1 MTNTVQTK
9 DALAEDPQTKDPLA
23 KGVKTG
29 AAPVPETP
37 DGRPARASSRRR
49 RILLWVVA
57 GLAILGVIALA
68 VGGIFN
74 QGAVTDPEPTM
85 TAVQIIPLVI
95 LMVMFVV
102 ATKWPLNIG
111 VMGLVASFGVGYF
124 MLGMSDKQILEEFPA
139 SIVLTIIGVT
149 YFFSMAQRNGTIDII
164 VKGCVRM
171 VRGKTLLLPW
181 VFFLIAAAL
190 TSLGTFSPAA
200 IALLAPAAIGFA
212 YESRIHPVVMGAFII
227 NGAHAG
233 GFSPLSVAG
242 VLVHDIALKND
253 FPISQ
258 GGLFIASFALNL
270 ILSVLTIVLFALI
283 GKLRDGSGQHVDID
297 TSSTGR
303 PHGQQILTLALIAA
317 MLVGTLGFH
326 MPIGFVALSAGLLL
340 AFINIKEHKTFIGG
354 ISWSTVLLVAG
365 MITYVS
371 LLQHVGVIDT
381 LAEQALALGAPLLIA
396 LVLCYVIGV
405 GSAFAS
411 STALLTAFIPLAGP
425 LLATSSLSASGTVA
439 ALAIAATVVDV
450 SPFSTDG
457 ALVVANARDDDR
469 QRVYKQ
475 LMFYAGGV
483 VLVAP
488 ALAWALLVPTGIM

>member
-1 MTNTVQTK
+1 MTKTAQ
-9 DALAEDPQTKDPLA
+9 PLA
-23 KGVKTG
+23 DPANADTQ
-29 AAPVPETP
+29 
-37 DGRPARASSRRR
+37 DRPSRASARRR
-49 RILLWVVA
+49 RILLVA
-57 GLAILGVIALA
+57 AVTTLLGLGALLLGNA
-68 VGGIFN
+68 IFN
-74 QGAVTDPEPTM
+74 PAAATEPEPAM
-85 TAVQIIPLVI
+85 TAVQIIPLAI
-95 LMVMFVV
+95 LVVMFVV

-124 MLGMSDKQILEEFPA
+124 MLGMTDKEILAEFPA

-149 YFFSMAQRNGTIDII
+149 YFFSMAQRNGTIGII
-164 VKGCVRM
+164 VQACVRL
-171 VRGKTLLLPW
+171 VRGRTMLLPW
-181 VFFLIAAAL
+181 VFFLMAAAL
-190 TSLGTFSPAA
+190 TALGTFSPAA
-200 IALLAPAAIGFA
+200 VALLAPAAIGFA
-212 YESRIHPVVMGAFII
+212 YESRIHPVLMGAFII

-242 VLVHDIALKND
+242 VLVHDIAMENG

-258 GGLFIASFALNL
+258 GSLFAASFALNL
-270 ILSVLTIVLFALI
+270 ILSVLTIVLFALL
-283 GKLRDGSGQHVDID
+283 GKLRDSKGGQHADVDA
-297 TSSTGR
+297 SLPGR
-303 PHGQQILTLALIAA
+303 PHGQQILTLALIAVI
-317 MLVGTLGFH
+317 LVCTLGFH

-340 AFINIKEHKTFIGG
+340 ALVNIKEHQTFIGG

-381 LAEQALALGAPLLIA
+381 LAEHALALGAPLVIA

-411 STALLTAFIPLAGP
+411 STALLTAFIPMAGP

-457 ALVVANARDDDR
+457 ALIVANARADDR
-469 QRVYKQ
+469 QRVYRQ
-475 LMFYAGGV
+475 LMAYAGAV
-483 VLVAP
+483 VLAAP
-488 ALAWALLVPTGIM
+488 LLAWAMLVPTGIM

>member
-1 MTNTVQTK
+1 MTKTIHDVDAPEVGTK
-9 DALAEDPQTKDPLA
+9 D
-23 KGVKTG
+23 GG
-29 AAPVPETP
+29 AAVA
-37 DGRPARASSRRR
+37 GSRGRRR
-49 RILLWVVA
+49 VLVWVA
-57 GLAILGVIALA
+57 FGLAVLGLGAWALMR
-68 VGGIFN
+68 
-74 QGAVTDPEPTM
+74 GAVASDPGGEPSM
-85 TAVQIIPLVI
+85 TAVQVIPLVI
-95 LMVMFVV
+95 LVVMFVV

-124 MLGMSDKQILEEFPA
+124 LLGMDDKEILAEFPA
-139 SIVLTIIGVT
+139 SIVLTIVGVT
-149 YFFSMAQRNGTIDII
+149 YFFSMAQRNGTIDI
-164 VKGCVRM
+164 VVQNCVRL
-171 VRGKTLLLPW
+171 VRGRTMLLPW
-181 VFFLIAAAL
+181 VFFLMAAVL

-200 IALLAPAAIGFA
+200 VALLAPAAIGFA

-242 VLVHDIALKND
+242 VIVHDIALENG
-253 FPISQ
+253 FPIS
-258 GGLFIASFALNL
+258 GGALFAASFVLNL
-270 ILSVLTIVLFALI
+270 ILSVLTIVVFALL
-283 GKLRDGSGQHVDID
+283 GRLREGSSHRADVD
-297 TSSTGR
+297 TSRSTR
-303 PHGQQILTLALIAA
+303 PRGQQILTLALIAA
-317 MLVGTLGFH
+317 MLVCALGFH

-340 AFINIKEHKTFIGG
+340 ALRNIKEHQTFIGG

-381 LAEQALALGAPLLIA
+381 LAEQALALGAPLLVA
-396 LVLCYVIGV
+396 LVLCYIIGV

-425 LLATSSLSASGTVA
+425 LLATGALSSSGTVA

-457 ALVVANARDDDR
+457 ALVVANSREDDR
-469 QRVYKQ
+469 QRVYRQ
-475 LMFYAGGV
+475 LMMYAGGV

-488 ALAWALLVPTGIM
+488 VLAWALLVPTGII

>member
-1 MTNTVQTK
+1 MTNTAHRTPAPAG
-9 DALAEDPQTKDPLA
+9 DTRDDRPQ
-23 KGVKTG
+23 
-29 AAPVPETP
+29 
-37 DGRPARASSRRR
+37 RPTRRR
-49 RILLWVVA
+49 RILLLAVA
-57 GLAILGVIALA
+57 GFAILALA
-68 VGGIFN
+68 TLVLGGDIFN
-74 QGAVTDPEPTM
+74 PAATTEPEPTM
-85 TAVQIIPLVI
+85 TAIQIIPLII
-95 LMVMFVV
+95 LVVMFVV

-124 MLGMSDKQILEEFPA
+124 MLGMTDKEILAEFPA
-139 SIVLTIIGVT
+139 NIVLTIIGVT
-149 YFFSMAQRNGTIDII
+149 YFFSMAQRNGTIDI
-164 VKGCVRM
+164 VVQACVRL
-171 VRGKTLLLPW
+171 VRGKTMLLPW
-181 VFFLIAAAL
+181 VFFLMAAAL
-190 TSLGTFSPAA
+190 TALGTFSPAA
-200 IALLAPAAIGFA
+200 VALLAPAAIGFA
-212 YESRIHPVVMGAFII
+212 YESRIHPVLMGAFII

-242 VLVHDIALKND
+242 VLVHDIALENG

-258 GGLFIASFALNL
+258 GALFAASFALNL
-270 ILSVLTIVLFALI
+270 ILSVLTIVLFALL
-283 GKLRDGSGQHVDID
+283 GKLRDAHGGQHADID
-297 TSSTGR
+297 TVRSAR
-303 PHGQQILTLALIAA
+303 PRGQQILTLVLIAV
-317 MLVGTLGFH
+317 MLVCTLGFH

-340 AFINIKEHKTFIGG
+340 ALVNIKEHHTFIGG

-381 LAEQALALGAPLLIA
+381 LAEQALALGTPLLVA

-457 ALVVANARDDDR
+457 ALVVANARENDR
-469 QRVYKQ
+469 QRVYRQ
-475 LMFYAGGV
+475 LMMYAGAV
-483 VLVAP
+483 VLAAP

>member
-1 MTNTVQTK
+1 
-9 DALAEDPQTKDPLA
+9 
-23 KGVKTG
+23 
-29 AAPVPETP
+29 
-37 DGRPARASSRRR
+37 
-49 RILLWVVA
+49 
-57 GLAILGVIALA
+57 
-68 VGGIFN
+68 
-74 QGAVTDPEPTM
+74 M
-85 TAVQIIPLVI
+85 TAVQIIPLII
-95 LMVMFVV
+95 LVVMFVV

-124 MLGMSDKQILEEFPA
+124 MLGMTDKEILADFPA
-139 SIVLTIIGVT
+139 NIVITIIGVT

-164 VKGCVRM
+164 VQTCVRL

-181 VFFLIAAAL
+181 VFFLMAAAL
-190 TSLGTFSPAA
+190 TALGTFSPAA
-200 IALLAPAAIGFA
+200 VALLAPAAIGLA
-212 YESRIHPVVMGAFII
+212 YESRIHPVVMGAFLI

-242 VLVHDIALKND
+242 VLVHDIAVKNG

-258 GGLFIASFALNL
+258 GALFTASFAINL
-270 ILSVLTIVLFALI
+270 ILSVLTVVLFALL
-283 GKLRDGSGQHVDID
+283 GKLRDGDGQHAELD
-297 TSSTGR
+297 TARTGR
-303 PHGQQILTLALIAA
+303 PHGQQLLTLALIAA
-317 MLVGTLGFH
+317 MLVCALGFH

-340 AFINIKEHKTFIGG
+340 ALVNIKEHRTFIGG
-354 ISWSTVLLVAG
+354 VSWSTVLLVAG

-381 LAEQALALGAPLLIA
+381 LAEQALALGAPLLVA

-457 ALVVANARDDDR
+457 ALVVANAREDDR

-475 LMFYAGGV
+475 LMMYAGGV
-483 VLVAP
+483 VLAAP
-488 ALAWALLVPTGIM
+488 ALAWVLLVPTGVM

>member
-1 MTNTVQTK
+1 MSNQ
-9 DALAEDPQTKDPLA
+9 
-23 KGVKTG
+23 
-29 AAPVPETP
+29 
-37 DGRPARASSRRR
+37 PAT
-49 RILLWVVA
+49 L
-57 GLAILGVIALA
+57 
-68 VGGIFN
+68 
-74 QGAVTDPEPTM
+74 TPEPTM

-95 LMVMFVV
+95 LVVMFVV
-102 ATKWPLNIG
+102 ATRWPLNIG

-124 MLGMSDKQILEEFPA
+124 MLGMSDKQILDAFPA
-139 SIVLTIIGVT
+139 TIVLTIIGVT

-164 VKGCVRM
+164 VKTCVRL

-181 VFFLIAAAL
+181 VFFLIAAVL

-212 YESRIHPVVMGAFII
+212 YESRTHPVVMGAFIV

-242 VLVHDIALKND
+242 VLVHDIALKYG
-253 FPISQ
+253 FPVSQ
-258 GGLFIASFALNL
+258 AALFLASFALNL
-270 ILSVLTIVLFALI
+270 LLSVLTIILFALI
-283 GKLRDGSGQHVDID
+283 GKLRDGAGGRHLDID
-297 TSSTGR
+297 TASGR
-303 PHGQQILTLALIAA
+303 PHGQQVLTLALIAL
-317 MLVGTLGFH
+317 MLLCTLGFH
-326 MPIGFVALSAGLLL
+326 MPIGFVALAAGLLL
-340 AFINIKEHKTFIGG
+340 AFVNIKEHKTFIGG

-371 LLQHVGVIDT
+371 LLQRVGVIDT
-381 LAEQALALGAPLLIA
+381 LAGQALALGAPLLIA

-411 STALLTAFIPLAGP
+411 STALLTAFIPMAGP

-475 LMFYAGGV
+475 LMFYAGVV

>member
-1 MTNTVQTK
+1 M
-9 DALAEDPQTKDPLA
+9 A
-23 KGVKTG
+23 KVTYQP
-29 AAPVPETP
+29 APESESETRDQNSGSP
-37 DGRPARASSRRR
+37 NRRR
-49 RILLWVVA
+49 RILLVTVA
-57 GLAILGVIALA
+57 ASVILGLVAILF
-68 VGGIFN
+68 GGAIFN
-74 QGAVTDPEPTM
+74 PAATPESEPTM
-85 TAVQIIPLVI
+85 TAIQIIPLVI
-95 LMVMFVV
+95 LVVMFVV

-124 MLGMSDKQILEEFPA
+124 MLGMTDKEILADFPA
-139 SIVLTIIGVT
+139 NIVITIIGVT

-164 VKGCVRM
+164 VQTCVRL
-171 VRGKTLLLPW
+171 VRGKTMLLPW
-181 VFFLIAAAL
+181 VFFLLAASL
-190 TSLGTFSPAA
+190 TALGTFSPAA
-200 IALLAPAAIGFA
+200 VALLAPAAIGLA
-212 YESRIHPVVMGAFII
+212 YESRIHPVLMGAFII

-242 VLVHDIALKND
+242 VLVHDIAVKNG

-258 GGLFIASFALNL
+258 GSLFAASFALNL
-270 ILSVLTIVLFALI
+270 ILSVLTVVLFALL
-283 GKLRDGSGQHVDID
+283 GKIRDGATGQLADLD
-297 TSSTGR
+297 TTHTAR
-303 PHGQQILTLALIAA
+303 PYGQQILTLALIVA
-317 MLVGTLGFH
+317 MLVCALGFH

-340 AFINIKEHKTFIGG
+340 ALVNIKEHQTFIGG
-354 ISWSTVLLVAG
+354 VSWSTVLLVAG

-457 ALVVANARDDDR
+457 ALVVANAREDDR

-475 LMFYAGGV
+475 LMVYAGGV

>member
-1 MTNTVQTK
+1 MTKT
-9 DALAEDPQTKDPLA
+9 AERT
-23 KGVKTG
+23 
-29 AAPVPETP
+29 APVVSDTSTTRSPR
-37 DGRPARASSRRR
+37 RPAPRR
-49 RILLWVVA
+49 RILLMTVA
-57 GLAILGVIALA
+57 AATILGLVALLF
-68 VGGIFN
+68 GGALLN
-74 QGAVTDPEPTM
+74 PAAAPGSEPTM
-85 TAVQIIPLVI
+85 TATQIIPLVI
-95 LMVMFVV
+95 LVVMFVV

-111 VMGLVASFGVGYF
+111 IMGLVASFGVGYF
-124 MLGMSDKQILEEFPA
+124 MLGMTDKEILEEFPA

-164 VKGCVRM
+164 VQTCVRL
-171 VRGKTLLLPW
+171 VRGKTVLLPW
-181 VFFLIAAAL
+181 VFFLMAAAL
-190 TSLGTFSPAA
+190 TALGTFSPAA
-200 IALLAPAAIGFA
+200 VALLAPAALGLA
-212 YESRIHPVVMGAFII
+212 YESRIHPVLMGAFVI

-242 VLVHDIALKND
+242 VLVHDIALKNG

-258 GGLFIASFALNL
+258 GGLFIASFAVNL
-270 ILSVLTIVLFALI
+270 ILSALTIVLFALL
-283 GKLRDGSGQHVDID
+283 GKLRDNHANEYAGLD
-297 TSSTGR
+297 TTRGGR
-303 PHGQQILTLALIAA
+303 PKGQQILTLVLIAA
-317 MLVGTLGFH
+317 ILVSTLGFH
-326 MPIGFVALSAGLLL
+326 LPIGFVALSAGLLL
-340 AFINIKEHKTFIGG
+340 AFVNIKEHKTFIGG
-354 ISWSTVLLVAG
+354 VSWSTVLLVAG

-457 ALVVANARDDDR
+457 ALVVANARENDR
-469 QRVYKQ
+469 HRVYKQ
-475 LMFYAGGV
+475 LMMYAGGV
-483 VLVAP
+483 VLAAP

>member
-1 MTNTVQTK
+1 
-9 DALAEDPQTKDPLA
+9 
-23 KGVKTG
+23 
-29 AAPVPETP
+29 
-37 DGRPARASSRRR
+37 
-49 RILLWVVA
+49 
-57 GLAILGVIALA
+57 
-68 VGGIFN
+68 
-74 QGAVTDPEPTM
+74 
-85 TAVQIIPLVI
+85 
-95 LMVMFVV
+95 
-102 ATKWPLNIG
+102 
-111 VMGLVASFGVGYF
+111 
-124 MLGMSDKQILEEFPA
+124 MSDKEILEEFPA

-149 YFFSMAQRNGTIDII
+149 YFFSMAQRNGSIDII
-164 VKGCVRM
+164 VQTCVRL
-171 VRGKTLLLPW
+171 VRGKTMLLPW
-181 VFFLIAAAL
+181 VFFLLAAAL
-190 TSLGTFSPAA
+190 TALGTFSPAA
-200 IALLAPAAIGFA
+200 VALLAPAALGLA
-212 YESRIHPVVMGAFII
+212 YESRIHPVLMGAFVI

-242 VLVHDIALKND
+242 VLVHDISLKNG

-258 GGLFIASFALNL
+258 GALFTASFALNL
-270 ILSVLTIVLFALI
+270 ILSALTIVLFALL
-283 GKLRDGSGQHVDID
+283 GKLRDKHANEYTGD
-297 TSSTGR
+297 TPRTGR
-303 PHGQQILTLALIAA
+303 PRGQQIFTLALIAVI
-317 MLVGTLGFH
+317 LVCTLGFH

-340 AFINIKEHKTFIGG
+340 AFVNIKEHKTFISG

-411 STALLTAFIPLAGP
+411 STALLTAFIPMAGP

-457 ALVVANARDDDR
+457 ALVVANARDNDR

-475 LMFYAGGV
+475 LMMYAGGV
-483 VLVAP
+483 VLAAP

>member
-1 MTNTVQTK
+1 MTKTAERTTGTV
-9 DALAEDPQTKDPLA
+9 E
-23 KGVKTG
+23 
-29 AAPVPETP
+29 ETQ
-37 DGRPARASSRRR
+37 DQHSGRPARRR
-49 RILLWVVA
+49 RILLMAVVGITLL
-57 GLAILGVIALA
+57 GLVALVLA
-68 VGGIFN
+68 GGIFN
-74 QGAVTDPEPTM
+74 QAPTAEPEPTM
-85 TAVQIIPLVI
+85 TAIQIIPLII
-95 LMVMFVV
+95 LVVMFVV

-124 MLGMSDKQILEEFPA
+124 MLGMTDKEILADFPA
-139 SIVLTIIGVT
+139 NIVITIIGVT

-164 VKGCVRM
+164 VQTCVRL

-181 VFFLIAAAL
+181 VFFLMAAAL
-190 TSLGTFSPAA
+190 TALGTFSPAA
-200 IALLAPAAIGFA
+200 VALLAPAAIGLA
-212 YESRIHPVVMGAFII
+212 YESRIHPVLMGAFII

-242 VLVHDIALKND
+242 VLVHDIAVKNG

-258 GGLFIASFALNL
+258 GALFTASFAINL
-270 ILSVLTIVLFALI
+270 ILSVLTVVLFALL
-283 GKLRDGSGQHVDID
+283 GKLRDGEGGQLADLA
-297 TSSTGR
+297 SPATGR
-303 PHGQQILTLALIAA
+303 PHGQQILTLALIGAL
-317 MLVGTLGFH
+317 LVCALGFH

-340 AFINIKEHKTFIGG
+340 ALVNIKEHRTFIGG
-354 ISWSTVLLVAG
+354 VSWSTVLLVAG

-381 LAEQALALGAPLLIA
+381 LAEQALALGAPLLVA

-457 ALVVANARDDDR
+457 ALVVANAREDDR

-475 LMFYAGGV
+475 LMMYAGGV
-483 VLVAP
+483 VLAAP

>member
-1 MTNTVQTK
+1 MAKTIYQP
-9 DALAEDPQTKDPLA
+9 APEAESDIREERSQ
-23 KGVKTG
+23 
-29 AAPVPETP
+29 
-37 DGRPARASSRRR
+37 RPNNRR
-49 RILLWVVA
+49 RILLITVA
-57 GLAILGVIALA
+57 ASVILGLVAILFAGA
-68 VGGIFN
+68 IFN
-74 QGAVTDPEPTM
+74 PAATPESEPTM
-85 TAVQIIPLVI
+85 TATQIIPLVI
-95 LMVMFVV
+95 LVVMFVV

-124 MLGMSDKQILEEFPA
+124 MLGMTDKEILADFPA
-139 SIVLTIIGVT
+139 NIVITIIGVT
-149 YFFSMAQRNGTIDII
+149 YFFSMAQRNGTVDII
-164 VKGCVRM
+164 VQTCVRL

-181 VFFLIAAAL
+181 VFFLLAASL
-190 TSLGTFSPAA
+190 TALGTFSPAA
-200 IALLAPAAIGFA
+200 VALLAPAAIGLA
-212 YESRIHPVVMGAFII
+212 YESRIHPVLMGAFII

-242 VLVHDIALKND
+242 VLVHDIAVKNG

-258 GGLFIASFALNL
+258 GALFGASFALNL
-270 ILSVLTIVLFALI
+270 ILSILTVVLFALL
-283 GKLRDGSGQHVDID
+283 GKLRDGATGQHADLD
-297 TSSTGR
+297 TTR
-303 PHGQQILTLALIAA
+303 TTPPHGQQILTLALIVA
-317 MLVGTLGFH
+317 MLVCALGFH

-340 AFINIKEHKTFIGG
+340 ALVNIKEHRTFIGG
-354 ISWSTVLLVAG
+354 VSWSTVLLVAG

-457 ALVVANARDDDR
+457 ALVVANAREDDR

-475 LMFYAGGV
+475 LMMYAGGV

>member
-1 MTNTVQTK
+1 MAKTIFK
-9 DALAEDPQTKDPLA
+9 PAPEAESDIREERSQ
-23 KGVKTG
+23 
-29 AAPVPETP
+29 
-37 DGRPARASSRRR
+37 RPNNRR
-49 RILLWVVA
+49 RILLITVA
-57 GLAILGVIALA
+57 ASVILGLAAILF
-68 VGGIFN
+68 GGAIFN
-74 QGAVTDPEPTM
+74 PAAAPESEPTM
-85 TAVQIIPLVI
+85 TAIQIIPLVI
-95 LMVMFVV
+95 LVVMFVV

-124 MLGMSDKQILEEFPA
+124 MLGMTDKEILADFPA
-139 SIVLTIIGVT
+139 NIVITIIGVT

-164 VKGCVRM
+164 VQNCVRL

-181 VFFLIAAAL
+181 VFFLLAASL
-190 TSLGTFSPAA
+190 TALGTFSPAA
-200 IALLAPAAIGFA
+200 VALLAPAAIGLA
-212 YESRIHPVVMGAFII
+212 YESRIHPVLMGAFII

-242 VLVHDIALKND
+242 VLVHDIAVKNG

-258 GGLFIASFALNL
+258 GALFGASFALNL
-270 ILSVLTIVLFALI
+270 ILSVLTVVLFAML
-283 GKLRDGSGQHVDID
+283 GKLRDGAAGQHAELEARA
-297 TSSTGR
+297 TR
-303 PHGQQILTLALIAA
+303 PRGQQILTLGLIVA
-317 MLVGTLGFH
+317 MLVCALGFH

-340 AFINIKEHKTFIGG
+340 ALVNIKEHQTFIGG
-354 ISWSTVLLVAG
+354 VSWSTVLLVAG

-457 ALVVANARDDDR
+457 ALVVANARENDR

-475 LMFYAGGV
+475 LMMYAGGV

>member
-1 MTNTVQTK
+1 
-9 DALAEDPQTKDPLA
+9 
-23 KGVKTG
+23 
-29 AAPVPETP
+29 
-37 DGRPARASSRRR
+37 
-49 RILLWVVA
+49 
-57 GLAILGVIALA
+57 
-68 VGGIFN
+68 
-74 QGAVTDPEPTM
+74 M

-95 LMVMFVV
+95 LVVMFVV

-124 MLGMSDKQILEEFPA
+124 LLGMSDKQILEEFPA

-149 YFFSMAQRNGTIDII
+149 YFFSMAQRNGTINII

-190 TSLGTFSPAA
+190 TALGTFSPAA

-212 YESRIHPVVMGAFII
+212 YESRTHPVAMGAFII

-242 VLVHDIALKND
+242 VLVHDIALKNG
-253 FPISQ
+253 FPVSQ
-258 GGLFIASFALNL
+258 AGLFLASFALNL
-270 ILSVLTIVLFALI
+270 ILSVLTIIVFALM
-283 GKLRDGSGQHVDID
+283 GKLRDGAGGLPVDVD
-297 TSSTGR
+297 TAAGR
-303 PHGQQILTLALIAA
+303 PHGRQILTLALIAA
-317 MLVGTLGFH
+317 MLVCTLGFH

-340 AFINIKEHKTFIGG
+340 AFANIKEHRTFIGG

-439 ALAIAATVVDV
+439 ALAVAATVVDV

>member
-1 MTNTVQTK
+1 MTKTIYEP
-9 DALAEDPQTKDPLA
+9 ASEAE
-23 KGVKTG
+23 VR
-29 AAPVPETP
+29 ETP
-37 DGRPARASSRRR
+37 ATRPNRRR
-49 RILLWVVA
+49 RILLVA
-57 GLAILGVIALA
+57 VAAAAILGLIAL
-68 VGGIFN
+68 VFG
-74 QGAVTDPEPTM
+74 GAVFNPAATPESEPSM
-85 TAVQIIPLVI
+85 TATQIIPLVI
-95 LMVMFVV
+95 LVVMFVV

-124 MLGMSDKQILEEFPA
+124 MLGMSDKQILDEFPA

-149 YFFSMAQRNGTIDII
+149 YFFSMAQRNGTINII
-164 VKGCVRM
+164 VQTCVRL
-171 VRGKTLLLPW
+171 VRGKTMLLPW

-212 YESRIHPVVMGAFII
+212 YESRIHPVLMGAFII

-242 VLVHDIALKND
+242 VLVHDISVKNGFAID
-253 FPISQ
+253 Q
-258 GGLFIASFALNL
+258 GSLFVASFALNL
-270 ILSVLTIVLFALI
+270 ILSALTVALFALL
-283 GKLRDGSGQHVDID
+283 GKLRDSHGGQHADVD
-297 TSSTGR
+297 TSRTGR
-303 PHGQQILTLALIAA
+303 PHGQQILTLALIAI
-317 MLVGTLGFH
+317 MLVCTLGFH
-326 MPIGFVALSAGLLL
+326 MPIGFVALAAGLLL
-340 AFINIKEHKTFIGG
+340 AFVNIKEHQTFIGG

-457 ALVVANARDDDR
+457 ALVVANARPDDR

-475 LMFYAGGV
+475 LMAYAGGV

>member
-1 MTNTVQTK
+1 M
-9 DALAEDPQTKDPLA
+9 A
-23 KGVKTG
+23 KVTYQP
-29 AAPVPETP
+29 APESESETWEQNSGSP
-37 DGRPARASSRRR
+37 NRRR
-49 RILLWVVA
+49 RILLVTVA
-57 GLAILGVIALA
+57 ASVILGLVAILF
-68 VGGIFN
+68 GGAIFN
-74 QGAVTDPEPTM
+74 PAATPESEPTM
-85 TAVQIIPLVI
+85 TATQIIPLVI
-95 LMVMFVV
+95 LVVMFVV

-124 MLGMSDKQILEEFPA
+124 MLGMTDKEILADFPA
-139 SIVLTIIGVT
+139 NIVITIIGVT

-164 VKGCVRM
+164 VQTCVRL
-171 VRGKTLLLPW
+171 VRGKTMLLPW
-181 VFFLIAAAL
+181 VFFLLAASL
-190 TSLGTFSPAA
+190 TALGTFSPAA
-200 IALLAPAAIGFA
+200 VALLAPAAIGLA
-212 YESRIHPVVMGAFII
+212 YESRIHPVLMGAFII

-242 VLVHDIALKND
+242 VLVHDIAVKNG

-258 GGLFIASFALNL
+258 GSLFAASFALNL
-270 ILSVLTIVLFALI
+270 ILSVLTVVLFALL
-283 GKLRDGSGQHVDID
+283 GKLRDGATGQLADLD
-297 TSSTGR
+297 TTRTAR
-303 PHGQQILTLALIAA
+303 PHGQQILTLALIVA
-317 MLVGTLGFH
+317 MLVCALGFH

-340 AFINIKEHKTFIGG
+340 ALVNIKEHQTFIGG
-354 ISWSTVLLVAG
+354 VSWSTVLLVAG

-457 ALVVANARDDDR
+457 ALVVANAREDDR

-475 LMFYAGGV
+475 LMMYAGGV

>member
-1 MTNTVQTK
+1 
-9 DALAEDPQTKDPLA
+9 
-23 KGVKTG
+23 
-29 AAPVPETP
+29 
-37 DGRPARASSRRR
+37 
-49 RILLWVVA
+49 
-57 GLAILGVIALA
+57 
-68 VGGIFN
+68 
-74 QGAVTDPEPTM
+74 M

-95 LMVMFVV
+95 LVVMFVV

-124 MLGMSDKQILEEFPA
+124 MLGMSDKQILDEFPA

-227 NGAHAG
+227 NDAHAG

-253 FPISQ
+253 FLISQ

-283 GKLRDGSGQHVDID
+283 GKLRDGASGQHVDVD
-297 TSSTGR
+297 TSTGR
-303 PHGQQILTLALIAA
+303 PHGQQVLTLALIAV
-317 MLVGTLGFH
+317 MLVCTLGFH

-340 AFINIKEHKTFIGG
+340 AFVNIKEHKTFIGG

-396 LVLCYVIGV
+396 LVLCYVIGI

-411 STALLTAFIPLAGP
+411 STALLTAFIPMAGP

-457 ALVVANARDDDR
+457 ALVVANAREDDR

>member
-1 MTNTVQTK
+1 MT
-9 DALAEDPQTKDPLA
+9 
-23 KGVKTG
+23 KT
-29 AAPVPETP
+29 AQRPTDTLEETRDQKSP
-37 DGRPARASSRRR
+37 RPARRR
-49 RILLWVVA
+49 RILLMAVV
-57 GLAILGVIALA
+57 GITLLGVLALVLA
-68 VGGIFN
+68 GGVFN
-74 QGAVTDPEPTM
+74 QAATAESEPSM
-85 TAVQIIPLVI
+85 TAVQIIPLII
-95 LMVMFVV
+95 LVVMFVV

-124 MLGMSDKQILEEFPA
+124 MLGMTDKEILADFPA
-139 SIVLTIIGVT
+139 NIVITIIGVT

-164 VKGCVRM
+164 VQTCVRL

-181 VFFLIAAAL
+181 VFFLMAAAL

-200 IALLAPAAIGFA
+200 VALLAPAAIGLA
-212 YESRIHPVVMGAFII
+212 YESRIHPVVMGAFLI

-242 VLVHDIALKND
+242 VLVHDIAVKNG

-258 GGLFIASFALNL
+258 GALFTASFAINL
-270 ILSVLTIVLFALI
+270 ILSVLTVVLFAVL
-283 GKLRDGSGQHVDID
+283 GRLRDGDGRHADLE
-297 TSSTGR
+297 TSTGR
-303 PHGQQILTLALIAA
+303 PHGQQLLTLALIAA
-317 MLVGTLGFH
+317 MLVCALGFH

-340 AFINIKEHKTFIGG
+340 ALVNIKEHRTFIGG
-354 ISWSTVLLVAG
+354 VSWSTVLLVAG

-381 LAEQALALGAPLLIA
+381 LAEQALALGAPLLVA

-457 ALVVANARDDDR
+457 ALVVANAREDDR

-475 LMFYAGGV
+475 LMMYAGGV
-483 VLVAP
+483 VLAAP

>member
-1 MTNTVQTK
+1 MTKTAQRTAARVG
-9 DALAEDPQTKDPLA
+9 DAPGKRPGRTAPRRLVLLMAA
-23 KGVKTG
+23 GV
-29 AAPVPETP
+29 
-37 DGRPARASSRRR
+37 
-49 RILLWVVA
+49 
-57 GLAILGVIALA
+57 LA
-68 VGGIFN
+68 VLALVALVLGGGIF
-74 QGAVTDPEPTM
+74 QPASAAEPAGTM
-85 TAVQIIPLVI
+85 TAIQIIPLVI
-95 LMVMFVV
+95 LVVMFVV

-124 MLGMSDKQILEEFPA
+124 MLGMTDKEILAEFPA

-149 YFFSMAQRNGTIDII
+149 YFFSMAQRNGTIDVI
-164 VKGCVRM
+164 VQNCVRL
-171 VRGKTLLLPW
+171 VRGKTMLLPW

-200 IALLAPAAIGFA
+200 VALLAPAAIGFA
-212 YESRIHPVVMGAFII
+212 YESRIHPVLMGAFII

-242 VLVHDIALKND
+242 VLVHDVALKNG

-258 GGLFIASFALNL
+258 GALFTASFALNL
-270 ILSVLTIVLFALI
+270 ILSVLTIAVFALL
-283 GKLRDGSGQHVDID
+283 GRLRDGENGQHVGLDA
-297 TSSTGR
+297 TRTGR
-303 PHGQQILTLALIAA
+303 PRGQQILTLMLIA
-317 MLVGTLGFH
+317 MILVCTLGFH

-340 AFINIKEHKTFIGG
+340 ALVNIKDHQTFIGG

-381 LAEQALALGAPLLIA
+381 LAKQALALGAPLLVA

-425 LLATSSLSASGTVA
+425 LLAASSLSASGTVA

-457 ALVVANARDDDR
+457 ALVVANASENDR
-469 QRVYKQ
+469 QRVYRQ
-475 LMFYAGGV
+475 LMVYAGAV

-488 ALAWALLVPTGIM
+488 ALAWGLLVPTGIM

>member
-1 MTNTVQTK
+1 MTKTAERTTGTV
-9 DALAEDPQTKDPLA
+9 E
-23 KGVKTG
+23 
-29 AAPVPETP
+29 ETQ
-37 DGRPARASSRRR
+37 DQHSGRPARRR
-49 RILLWVVA
+49 RILLMAVVGITLL
-57 GLAILGVIALA
+57 GLVALVLA
-68 VGGIFN
+68 GGIFN
-74 QGAVTDPEPTM
+74 QAPTAEPEPTM
-85 TAVQIIPLVI
+85 TAIQIIPLII
-95 LMVMFVV
+95 LVVMFVV

-124 MLGMSDKQILEEFPA
+124 MLGMTDKEILADFPA
-139 SIVLTIIGVT
+139 NIVITIIGVT

-164 VKGCVRM
+164 VQTCVRL

-181 VFFLIAAAL
+181 VFFLMAAAL
-190 TSLGTFSPAA
+190 TALGTFSPAA
-200 IALLAPAAIGFA
+200 VALLAPAAIGLA
-212 YESRIHPVVMGAFII
+212 YESRIHPVLMGAFII

-242 VLVHDIALKND
+242 VLVHDIAVKNG

-258 GGLFIASFALNL
+258 GALFTASFAINL
-270 ILSVLTIVLFALI
+270 ILSVLTVVLFALL
-283 GKLRDGSGQHVDID
+283 GKLRDGEGGQLADLA
-297 TSSTGR
+297 SPATGR
-303 PHGQQILTLALIAA
+303 PHGQQVLTLALIGAL
-317 MLVGTLGFH
+317 LVCALGFH

-340 AFINIKEHKTFIGG
+340 ALVNIKEHRTFIGG
-354 ISWSTVLLVAG
+354 VSWSTVLLVAG

-381 LAEQALALGAPLLIA
+381 LAEQALALGAPLLVA

-457 ALVVANARDDDR
+457 ALVVANAREDDR

-475 LMFYAGGV
+475 LMMYAGGV
-483 VLVAP
+483 VLAAP

>member
-1 MTNTVQTK
+1 MTKTVQRPT
-9 DALAEDPQTKDPLA
+9 DAVE
-23 KGVKTG
+23 
-29 AAPVPETP
+29 ETRDQKSP
-37 DGRPARASSRRR
+37 RPARRR
-49 RILLWVVA
+49 RILLMAVVGITFLGLLALVLA
-57 GLAILGVIALA
+57 GGV
-68 VGGIFN
+68 FN
-74 QGAVTDPEPTM
+74 QAPTAESEPSM
-85 TAVQIIPLVI
+85 TAVQIIPLII
-95 LMVMFVV
+95 LVVMFVV

-124 MLGMSDKQILEEFPA
+124 MLGMSDKEILADFPA
-139 SIVLTIIGVT
+139 NIVITIIGVT

-164 VKGCVRM
+164 VQNCVRL

-181 VFFLIAAAL
+181 VFFLMAAAL
-190 TSLGTFSPAA
+190 TALGTFSPAA
-200 IALLAPAAIGFA
+200 VALLAPAALGLA
-212 YESRIHPVVMGAFII
+212 YESRIHPVVMGAFLI

-242 VLVHDIALKND
+242 VLVHDIAVKNG

-258 GGLFIASFALNL
+258 GALFTASFAINL
-270 ILSVLTIVLFALI
+270 ILSVLTVVLFALL
-283 GKLRDGSGQHVDID
+283 GKLRDGEGQHADLE
-297 TSSTGR
+297 TTTTGR

-317 MLVGTLGFH
+317 MLVCALGFH

-340 AFINIKEHKTFIGG
+340 ALVNIKEHRTFIGG
-354 ISWSTVLLVAG
+354 VSWSTVLLVAG

-381 LAEQALALGAPLLIA
+381 LAEKALALGAPLLVA

-457 ALVVANARDDDR
+457 ALVVANAREDDR

-475 LMFYAGGV
+475 LMMYAGGV
-483 VLVAP
+483 VLAAP